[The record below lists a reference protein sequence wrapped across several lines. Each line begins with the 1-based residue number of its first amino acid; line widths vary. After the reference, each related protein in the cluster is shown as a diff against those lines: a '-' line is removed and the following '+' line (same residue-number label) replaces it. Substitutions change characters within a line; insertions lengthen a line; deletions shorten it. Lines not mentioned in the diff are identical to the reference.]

1 MPSKHLL
8 IHFSPMLKT
17 FGFLTFSVGINRT
30 IGLKWVNPLQSGYIK
45 FESFFS
51 SFLLEVEAGTKWFMF
66 P

>member
-1 MPSKHLL
+1 
-8 IHFSPMLKT
+8 MLKT